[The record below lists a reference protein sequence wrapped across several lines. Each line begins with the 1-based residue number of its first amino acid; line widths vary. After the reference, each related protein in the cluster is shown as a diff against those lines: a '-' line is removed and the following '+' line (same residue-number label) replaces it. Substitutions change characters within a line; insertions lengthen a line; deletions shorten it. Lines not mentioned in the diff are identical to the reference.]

1 MTNQL
6 AVDIINCIKGTLYI
20 GNSSAANNQTLLK
33 NHDIT
38 HMLICC
44 SEIGPS
50 YPEKF
55 EYKKLNIQETFD
67 FNISEFFSEAF
78 EFIQTG
84 INSGGSVF
92 VYCVQGQSRSP
103 TIICSYLM
111 KRYQMSFKTAYKYV
125 KKKHPMTQP
134 NLGFIEQLSDYEKK
148 LHENNPTAVTCSSCN
163 CLIQ

>member
-1 MTNQL
+1 MVKAKVSKTSKKSKKSDKNIEKQ
-6 AVDIINCIKGTLYI
+6 A
-20 GNSSAANNQTLLK
+20 NSS
-33 NHDIT
+33 
-38 HMLICC
+38 
-44 SEIGPS
+44 EILEGTKRCK
-50 YPEKF
+50 KF